1 MGMHLDLSPIPII
14 YSFAKNI
21 KIARPQLYA
30 YIGNADEWDHYST
43 ELLKL
48 FESGKL
54 KFDIFKTYDLKDYV
68 QAAKDLEG
76 RKTTGKL
83 TLKIS

>member
-1 MGMHLDLSPIPII
+1 MGMHLTCHPFPLSILSP
-14 YSFAKNI
+14 KNI

-76 RKTTGKL
+76 RKL
-83 TLKIS
+83 LVS